1 MSGTIAENDEREYL
15 DWLRAKGLSD
25 QTLAVY
31 RNGLRHFARWYWLS
45 RGKQLSAEEVE
56 KKDLQEYRAYILGRK
71 RQQGPRLAG
80 GTISTY
86 VSATRHFLEWALQ
99 SSTST

>member
-1 MSGTIAENDEREYL
+1 MSETIIEKDEQEFL
-15 DWLRAKGLSD
+15 DWLQAKGLSD

-45 RGKQLSAEEVE
+45 RGKQLSAEGVE
-56 KKDLQEYRAYILGRK
+56 NKDLQDYRAYIWGRK

-99 SSTST
+99 SSTSP

>member
-1 MSGTIAENDEREYL
+1 MSETIIEKDEQEFL
-15 DWLRAKGLSD
+15 DWLQAKGLSD

-31 RNGLRHFARWYWLS
+31 RNGLRHFARWYWLI
-45 RGKQLSAEEVE
+45 RGKQLSAEEIE
-56 KKDLQEYRAYILGRK
+56 MKDIEEYRAYIWGRK

-99 SSTST
+99 SSTSP